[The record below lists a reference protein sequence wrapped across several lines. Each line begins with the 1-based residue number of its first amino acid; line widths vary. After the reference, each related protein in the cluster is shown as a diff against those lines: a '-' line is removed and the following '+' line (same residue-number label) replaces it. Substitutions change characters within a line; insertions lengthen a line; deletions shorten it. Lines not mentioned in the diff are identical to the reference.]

1 MKMINAFVFLNESLL
16 EIETNIWHAPCTGKS
31 NFTSRA
37 YFRCFFFP
45 SFIFLFFF
53 LGKTDSYRKFLFSS
67 FLAFSPF
74 SEVVLHDVEC
84 FIVATSKKTDDPWK
98 ANIWESSG
106 GDQNNEKRGQFVMSS
121 ETELL
126 FLSITKRIE
135 KARYSSKS
143 FTELSLT
150 RSSSLW

>member
-1 MKMINAFVFLNESLL
+1 MKVYWKLRPIFDMYHAQESQISRVAPIFAASFFL
-16 EIETNIWHAPCTGKS
+16 P
-31 NFTSRA
+31 
-37 YFRCFFFP
+37 
-45 SFIFLFFF
+45 LFSYSFF

-74 SEVVLHDVEC
+74 SEVVSHDVEC

-150 RSSSLW
+150 RSSSL

>member
-1 MKMINAFVFLNESLL
+1 MKVYWKLRPIFDMYHAQESQISRVAPIFAASFFL
-16 EIETNIWHAPCTGKS
+16 P
-31 NFTSRA
+31 
-37 YFRCFFFP
+37 
-45 SFIFLFFF
+45 LFSYSFF

-74 SEVVLHDVEC
+74 SEVVSHDVEC

>member
-1 MKMINAFVFLNESLL
+1 MINAFVFLNESLL

-45 SFIFLFFF
+45 SFIFLFFSSRQNW
-53 LGKTDSYRKFLFSS
+53 LLPKIPLLLF
-67 FLAFSPF
+67 FWPFPPF
-74 SEVVLHDVEC
+74 SEVVSHDVEC

-98 ANIWESSG
+98 ANIWESRG

>member
-1 MKMINAFVFLNESLL
+1 MKVYWKLRPIFDMHHAQESQISRVAPIFAASFFL
-16 EIETNIWHAPCTGKS
+16 P
-31 NFTSRA
+31 
-37 YFRCFFFP
+37 
-45 SFIFLFFF
+45 LFSYSFF

-74 SEVVLHDVEC
+74 SEVVSHDVEC

>member
-1 MKMINAFVFLNESLL
+1 MKVYWKLRPIFDMHHAQESQISRVAPIFAASFFL
-16 EIETNIWHAPCTGKS
+16 P
-31 NFTSRA
+31 
-37 YFRCFFFP
+37 
-45 SFIFLFFF
+45 LFSYSFF

-74 SEVVLHDVEC
+74 SEVVSHDVEC

-150 RSSSLW
+150 RSSSL

>member
-1 MKMINAFVFLNESLL
+1 MKVYWKLRPIFDMHHAQESQISRVAPIFAASFFL
-16 EIETNIWHAPCTGKS
+16 P
-31 NFTSRA
+31 
-37 YFRCFFFP
+37 
-45 SFIFLFFF
+45 LFSYSFF

-74 SEVVLHDVEC
+74 SEVFSHDVEC

-106 GDQNNEKRGQFVMSS
+106 GDQNNEKRGQSVMSS

>member
-1 MKMINAFVFLNESLL
+1 MKVYWKLRPIFDMHHAQESQISRVAPIFAASFFL
-16 EIETNIWHAPCTGKS
+16 P
-31 NFTSRA
+31 
-37 YFRCFFFP
+37 
-45 SFIFLFFF
+45 LFSYSFF

-74 SEVVLHDVEC
+74 SEVVSHDVEC

-126 FLSITKRIE
+126 FLSVTKRIE